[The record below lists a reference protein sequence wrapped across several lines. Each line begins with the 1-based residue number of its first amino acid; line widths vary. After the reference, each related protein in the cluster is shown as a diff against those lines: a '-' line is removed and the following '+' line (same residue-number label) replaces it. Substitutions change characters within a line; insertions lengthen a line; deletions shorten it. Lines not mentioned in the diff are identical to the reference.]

1 MATDMTTPQLG
12 QQAALDQS
20 SMTQQ
25 FIAFRLGK
33 EEYGIEILAIWEI
46 KGCQIARDLP
56 NAPDYVRGVIDFRGI
71 IVPVCDLRVRFGGN
85 ETEIT
90 RSHVVIIV
98 KTNAQ
103 IYGLLVD
110 EISDIITITKDQIK
124 PAPQI
129 DASGTSPF
137 LQGLVTINERMVT
150 LLNHDCLFGQ
160 GQPANLQI
168 AAS

>member
-1 MATDMTTPQLG
+1 MTILQIG
-12 QQAALDQS
+12 QPGALDPS
-20 SMTQQ
+20 IDTQQ

-98 KTNAQ
+98 KTSTQ

-129 DASGTSPF
+129 DTSGSLAY

-150 LLNHDCLFGQ
+150 LLNHDCLFAAAQ
-160 GQPANLQI
+160 TADLQI